1 MQLKFIGK
9 GVVIK
14 GFELRSNKMSY
25 SDLTAT
31 REYCDGQIIDHE
43 GLNLVLEL
51 NKKKKTYLSISSE
64 IKTLRVKN
72 FLLWRG

>member
-51 NKKKKTYLSISSE
+51 NKKKKHI
-64 IKTLRVKN
+64 
-72 FLLWRG
+72 

>member
-1 MQLKFIGK
+1 MKFIGK

-14 GFELRSNKMSY
+14 GFKQRSNKMSY

-31 REYCDGQIIDHE
+31 RESCDGQIIDHE

-51 NKKKKTYLSISSE
+51 NKKKNNNLSISSE

-72 FLLWRG
+72 VLLWQG

>member
-1 MQLKFIGK
+1 
-9 GVVIK
+9 
-14 GFELRSNKMSY
+14 MSY

-51 NKKKKTYLSISSE
+51 NKKKKKHNLSISSK

-72 FLLWRG
+72 FLL

>member
-1 MQLKFIGK
+1 
-9 GVVIK
+9 
-14 GFELRSNKMSY
+14 MSY

-31 REYCDGQIIDHE
+31 REYCDGQITDHE

-51 NKKKKTYLSISSE
+51 NKEKKKHILGISSE

-72 FLLWRG
+72 FLL